1 MWWWSLYGR
10 RHISTRRKVHVV
22 CIDMS
27 ILSHVIFA
35 ANLVHSRE
43 QVFLNCSE
51 EQRQS
56 TCQPLVCMFPDL
68 DMVSLLALDE
78 FVVLGFR
85 GWFKPCDDFKG
96 SLQDAFGMQT
106 ACVGINW
113 LLNVCFSV
121 IQI

>member
-1 MWWWSLYGR
+1 M
-10 RHISTRRKVHVV
+10 RKVYVV

-27 ILSHVIFA
+27 LLSHVIFA

-85 GWFKPCDDFKG
+85 GWN
-96 SLQDAFGMQT
+96 QT
-106 ACVGINW
+106 
-113 LLNVCFSV
+113 L
-121 IQI
+121 